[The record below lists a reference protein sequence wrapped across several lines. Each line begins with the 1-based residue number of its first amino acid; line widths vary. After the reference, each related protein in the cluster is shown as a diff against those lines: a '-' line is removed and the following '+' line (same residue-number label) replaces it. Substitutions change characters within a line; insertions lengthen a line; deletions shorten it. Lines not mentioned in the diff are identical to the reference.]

1 MKKAIVLFSGGLDS
15 TACLYWALEKYD
27 SVSLLSF
34 LYGSK
39 EDEVIERTNKT
50 FADFFSIESKIISL
64 PFLKEFTAKAGS
76 NLSQSVE
83 ELPEFK
89 EFEKLDDKDITIDSA
104 KKVWV
109 PGRNLLFLSIAASAA
124 DSEKNTVDIIFGA
137 NIEEGETFP
146 DNTKD
151 FVERM
156 NAAMRLGCM
165 NEVKVISPF
174 IASDKKDIVLF
185 LNEKSAKYEFSSSC
199 YRLTGWTKDRR
210 PIHCGKCES
219 CLRRKRAFSNANIED
234 KTLYAE

>member
-76 NLSQSVE
+76 NLSICRRT
-83 ELPEFK
+83 PEFK

-124 DSEKNTVDIIFGA
+124 DSEKIQ
-137 NIEEGETFP
+137 
-146 DNTKD
+146 
-151 FVERM
+151 
-156 NAAMRLGCM
+156 
-165 NEVKVISPF
+165 
-174 IASDKKDIVLF
+174 
-185 LNEKSAKYEFSSSC
+185 
-199 YRLTGWTKDRR
+199 
-210 PIHCGKCES
+210 
-219 CLRRKRAFSNANIED
+219 
-234 KTLYAE
+234 